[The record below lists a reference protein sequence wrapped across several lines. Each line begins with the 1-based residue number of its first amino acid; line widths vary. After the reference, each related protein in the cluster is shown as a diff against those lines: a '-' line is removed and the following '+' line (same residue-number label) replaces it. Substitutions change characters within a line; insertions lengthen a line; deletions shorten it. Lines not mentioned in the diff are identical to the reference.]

1 MANCKG
7 QSLVERVGKRYFG
20 DASAFVGSRRV
31 IIDFKGISRNI
42 KRFKTCQMFEF
53 KYLISSA
60 KI

>member
-31 IIDFKGISRNI
+31 IIDFKGISRLRDLKRAKCLNSNI
-42 KRFKTCQMFEF
+42 
-53 KYLISSA
+53 
-60 KI
+60 